1 MSSAVVP
8 TLEPVLAA
16 EARRPGSI
24 DVYADDSDPLIDS
37 VEQLDAV
44 VVHVENNGSDGSAV
58 HQNSLVCQVKSDA
71 GPVVVAG
78 LEPTGSFDRG
88 DPAVGPSN
96 QTASGAGICLANY
109 CAEIV
114 NPDRNNEYRS
124 SIGELERCRWGKE

>member
-1 MSSAVVP
+1 
-8 TLEPVLAA
+8 
-16 EARRPGSI
+16 
-24 DVYADDSDPLIDS
+24 
-37 VEQLDAV
+37 
-44 VVHVENNGSDGSAV
+44 
-58 HQNSLVCQVKSDA
+58 
-71 GPVVVAG
+71 VVVAG

-124 SIGELERCRWGKE
+124 SIGELERCRCASSLRLCLCCTLSSISCAAGPIGYIGRKQFGLLKSLEAQNKTSEVEEVRKEFESAWKNADVRLKAGDL